1 MTFQIKEQVKKVMPK
16 IPVGLQEAVVLL
28 VNPDTRQR
36 PTTPVLSRIKYF
48 WWGST
53 DYRSLFHFRRKYN
66 ILIHKSCTISVS
78 ILISSDPAVQALQ
91 YLDGIHSKDPK
102 EKAQFFRT
110 TLTEVFPLI
119 PQVSFQIIGMMY
131 LMTY

>member
-1 MTFQIKEQVKKVMPK
+1 MPK
-16 IPVGLQEAVVLL
+16 IPIGLQEAVTLL

-36 PTTPVLSRIKYF
+36 PTTVVLSRIKYF
-48 WWGST
+48 
-53 DYRSLFHFRRKYN
+53 
-66 ILIHKSCTISVS
+66 
-78 ILISSDPAVQALQ
+78 SDPAVQALQ

-131 LMTY
+131 LMTYYHIPSR

>member
-1 MTFQIKEQVKKVMPK
+1 MTYSV
-16 IPVGLQEAVVLL
+16 
-28 VNPDTRQR
+28 
-36 PTTPVLSRIKYF
+36 
-48 WWGST
+48 
-53 DYRSLFHFRRKYN
+53 
-66 ILIHKSCTISVS
+66 LIHKSYISSGS
-78 ILISSDPAVQALQ
+78 ILTFSDPAVQALQ

-131 LMTY
+131 LMTYYHIPSR

>member
-1 MTFQIKEQVKKVMPK
+1 MTK
-16 IPVGLQEAVVLL
+16 
-28 VNPDTRQR
+28 
-36 PTTPVLSRIKYF
+36 
-48 WWGST
+48 
-53 DYRSLFHFRRKYN
+53 N

-119 PQVSFQIIGMMY
+119 PQVSFHIIGMICFNDILPY
-131 LMTY
+131 FSISKNTSCNSL